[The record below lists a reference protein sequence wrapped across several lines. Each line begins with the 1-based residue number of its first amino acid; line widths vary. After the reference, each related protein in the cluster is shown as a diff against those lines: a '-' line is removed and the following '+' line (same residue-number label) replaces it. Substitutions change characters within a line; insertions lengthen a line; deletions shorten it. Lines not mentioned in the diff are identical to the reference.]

1 MNWLAII
8 GVVAFGG
15 GTVVRSADQ
24 HNASSPLLE
33 PAPRGRARLVL
44 DRRSDP
50 YIRSHSF
57 VRSLHRLAALNYLLP
72 FKSGHS
78 ASAQSAI
85 QRLEV
90 LAPLQS
96 FVQSSDFPCSEGS
109 EHDGAADYC
118 WRAAFFLLRPVGLE
132 SP

>member
-1 MNWLAII
+1 MLI
-8 GVVAFGG
+8 GLSCPDELVSYHRRRCFWG

-72 FKSGHS
+72 LTSGHS
-78 ASAQSAI
+78 AHA
-85 QRLEV
+85 
-90 LAPLQS
+90 
-96 FVQSSDFPCSEGS
+96 
-109 EHDGAADYC
+109 H
-118 WRAAFFLLRPVGLE
+118 LRPFAYRAKMPIRTTDSVNE
-132 SP
+132 